1 MEPIVTIPLRDYES
15 LKEQI
20 ENYKK
25 LSSGL
30 VIRHSNDRYYQY
42 VFITKEGFNS
52 EVIEKNKELSSEI
65 SQLKSKMTTLEKKR
79 PKKSF
84 WNIFKL

>member
-1 MEPIVTIPLRDYES
+1 MESTVTISLKDYES

-30 VIRHSNDRYYQY
+30 VIRDSNDRYYHY
-42 VFITKEGFNS
+42 SFLTKEGFNS
-52 EVIEKNKELSSEI
+52 ELV
-65 SQLKSKMTTLEKKR
+65 EKK
-79 PKKSF
+79 
-84 WNIFKL
+84 